1 MKDDI
6 CNYGMTEIPDWF
18 TAVIKRNTMEEV
30 REPKNG
36 VLSE

>member
-6 CNYGMTEIPDWF
+6 RNYGMTEIPDWF

-30 REPKNG
+30 EKPKNV